1 MGKKVL
7 EKPRH
12 LIVLVQMWAD
22 KNNKVRKEV
31 MDVLGDIGKA
41 RPAYVK
47 LIMDAIDTDSVT
59 SVLVWRF
66 LSKSWGVTI
75 EASPDTPT
83 VPTTPPPAAQVAS
96 EQKPT

>member
-31 MDVLGDIGKA
+31 MDVLGDIAKTN
-41 RPAYVK
+41 PAFIK

-59 SVLVWRF
+59 SILVWRF
-66 LSKSWGVTI
+66 LSKSWGVLI
-75 EASPDTPT
+75 EASPDTPSSP
-83 VPTTPPPAAQVAS
+83 PTSLPPEEPKQVA
-96 EQKPT
+96 